1 MQLDQSSTTN
11 RHQLYADFIT
21 HYRTVLNKL
30 FRESQ
35 NHRNVSVKRGIPP
48 MMMRDIMQCHPLN
61 VFISEEHGGF
71 GGEVRECLSMLEAS
85 SYESLPLS
93 LMMGINGALFIQP
106 VTRYAHT
113 NVAATV
119 MERFTNEHAMG
130 GLMITEPGYGSDALH
145 MQTCFQNENNGYRI
159 KGTKHWG
166 GLTGWADY
174 WLLTA
179 RRQKADGTL
188 ARDIDFFIHDSRNPG
203 VEVEEYFDNLGLYML
218 PYGRNKINAHVPGSF
233 RLQPPSTGIKM
244 MLDMLHRSRLQ
255 FPGMAMGFL
264 RRIMDDSLE
273 HVKTRN
279 VGGKSLLHYDQVK
292 ERIVR
297 IQSWFT
303 SCSAMCNY
311 TSEHAAITKDL
322 SLEDVPAN
330 SIKSVVTDMMQD
342 ASQSFLQLV
351 GANGYRMDHMAGR
364 GIIDSRPFQ
373 IFEGSNDILYQQ
385 ITESVLKKMRK
396 AGLTSLYDYL
406 KSYELTSKASEY
418 IKKYAD
424 VTIDQSLSQRKQ
436 VILGKM
442 LGYTVS
448 MNMVI
453 QLGERGFNS
462 HLIHNTLEILTT
474 DIGNLLEAVHHT
486 GETIPAES
494 IDQDGDWFGFVKA

>member
-1 MQLDQSSTTN
+1 
-11 RHQLYADFIT
+11 
-21 HYRTVLNKL
+21 
-30 FRESQ
+30 
-35 NHRNVSVKRGIPP
+35 
-48 MMMRDIMQCHPLN
+48 MMRDVMQCNPLG
-61 VFISEEHGGF
+61 VFIEKQHGGF
-71 GGEVRECLSMLEAS
+71 GGEVDECLSMLEVS

-106 VTRYAHT
+106 VTRYAEKHVT
-113 NVAATV
+113 AEI
-119 MERFTNEHAMG
+119 MERFNRDQAMG

-145 MQTCFQNENNGYRI
+145 MQTSYRNENKGYHI
-159 KGTKHWG
+159 SGIKHWA

-179 RRQKADGTL
+179 RKRKDDGGL
-188 ARDIDFFIHDSRNPG
+188 ARDIDFFIHDTRNEG

-218 PYGRNKINAHVPGSF
+218 PYGRNRIDAHVPESY
-233 RLQPPSTGIKM
+233 RLQPASTGIKM

-264 RRIMDDSLE
+264 RRIMDDSLR

-279 VGGKSLLHYDQVK
+279 VGGKSLFQYDQVK

-303 SCSAMCNY
+303 SCSAMCRY
-311 TSEHAAITKDL
+311 TSEHAAITRDL
-322 SLEDVPAN
+322 SLEDVSAN

-342 ASQSFLQLV
+342 AAQSFLQLV
-351 GANGYRMDHMAGR
+351 GANGYRLDHMAGK
-364 GIIDSRPFQ
+364 GVIDSRPFQ

-385 ITESVLKKMRK
+385 ITESVQKKMRK
-396 AGLTSLYDYL
+396 SGLTNLYDYL
-406 KSYELTSKASEY
+406 SSSELTSQASEY
-418 IKKYAD
+418 IKKY
-424 VTIDQSLSQRKQ
+424 TNFSMDQNLSQRKQ

-453 QLGERGFNS
+453 QLGERGFHS
-462 HLIHNTLEILTT
+462 QLIHNTLEVLTS
-474 DIGNLLEAVHHT
+474 DIRNLMEKVHHT
-486 GETIPAES
+486 KDIPPTES
-494 IDQDGDWFGFVKA
+494 VDQDGNWFGFVNA

>member
-1 MQLDQSSTTN
+1 
-11 RHQLYADFIT
+11 
-21 HYRTVLNKL
+21 
-30 FRESQ
+30 
-35 NHRNVSVKRGIPP
+35 
-48 MMMRDIMQCHPLN
+48 MQCNPLG
-61 VFISEEHGGF
+61 VFIEKQHGGF
-71 GGEVRECLSMLEAS
+71 GGEVDECLSMLEVS

-106 VTRYAHT
+106 VTRYAEKHVT
-113 NVAATV
+113 AEI
-119 MERFTNEHAMG
+119 MERFNRDQAMG

-145 MQTCFQNENNGYRI
+145 MQTSYRNENKGYHI
-159 KGTKHWG
+159 SGIKHWA

-179 RRQKADGTL
+179 RKRKDDGGL
-188 ARDIDFFIHDSRNPG
+188 ARDIDFFIHDTRNEG

-218 PYGRNKINAHVPGSF
+218 PYGRNRIDAHVPESY
-233 RLQPPSTGIKM
+233 RLQPASTGIKM

-264 RRIMDDSLE
+264 RRIMDDSLR

-279 VGGKSLLHYDQVK
+279 VGGKSLFQYDQVK

-303 SCSAMCNY
+303 SCSAMCRY
-311 TSEHAAITKDL
+311 TSEHAAITRDL
-322 SLEDVPAN
+322 SLEDVSAN

-342 ASQSFLQLV
+342 AAQSFLQLV
-351 GANGYRMDHMAGR
+351 GANGYRLDHMAGK
-364 GIIDSRPFQ
+364 GVIDSRPFQ

-385 ITESVLKKMRK
+385 ITESVQKKMRK
-396 AGLTSLYDYL
+396 SGLTNLYDYL
-406 KSYELTSKASEY
+406 SSSELTSQASEY
-418 IKKYAD
+418 IKKY
-424 VTIDQSLSQRKQ
+424 TNFSMDQNLSQRKQ

-453 QLGERGFNS
+453 QLGERGFHS
-462 HLIHNTLEILTT
+462 QLIHNTLEVLTS
-474 DIGNLLEAVHHT
+474 DIRNLMEKVHHT
-486 GETIPAES
+486 KDIPPTES
-494 IDQDGDWFGFVKA
+494 VDQDGNWFGFVNA

>member
-1 MQLDQSSTTN
+1 
-11 RHQLYADFIT
+11 
-21 HYRTVLNKL
+21 
-30 FRESQ
+30 
-35 NHRNVSVKRGIPP
+35 
-48 MMMRDIMQCHPLN
+48 MQCNPLG
-61 VFISEEHGGF
+61 VFIEKQHGGF
-71 GGEVRECLSMLEAS
+71 GGEVDECLSMLEVS

-106 VTRYAHT
+106 VTRYAEKHVT
-113 NVAATV
+113 AEI
-119 MERFTNEHAMG
+119 MERFNRDQAMG

-145 MQTCFQNENNGYRI
+145 MQTSYRNENKGYHI
-159 KGTKHWG
+159 SGIKHWA

-179 RRQKADGTL
+179 RKRKDDGGL
-188 ARDIDFFIHDSRNPG
+188 ARDIDFFIHDTRNEG

-218 PYGRNKINAHVPGSF
+218 PYGRNRIDAHVPESY
-233 RLQPPSTGIKM
+233 RLQPASTGIKM

-264 RRIMDDSLE
+264 RRIMDDSLR

-279 VGGKSLLHYDQVK
+279 VCGKSLFQYDQVK

-303 SCSAMCNY
+303 SCSAMCRY
-311 TSEHAAITKDL
+311 TSEHAAITRDL
-322 SLEDVPAN
+322 SLEDVSAN

-342 ASQSFLQLV
+342 AAQSFLQLV
-351 GANGYRMDHMAGR
+351 GANGYRLDHMAGK
-364 GIIDSRPFQ
+364 GVIDSRPFQ

-385 ITESVLKKMRK
+385 ITESVQKKMRK
-396 AGLTSLYDYL
+396 SGLTNLYDYL
-406 KSYELTSKASEY
+406 SSSELTSQASEY
-418 IKKYAD
+418 IKKY
-424 VTIDQSLSQRKQ
+424 TNFSMDQNLSQRKQ

-453 QLGERGFNS
+453 QLGERGFHS
-462 HLIHNTLEILTT
+462 QLIHNTLEVLTS
-474 DIGNLLEAVHHT
+474 DIRNLMEKVHHT
-486 GETIPAES
+486 KDIPPTES
-494 IDQDGDWFGFVKA
+494 VDQDGNWFGFVNA